1 MASSTKNPEMIA
13 TIQQSEINVPWCDE
27 FEKMI
32 SGMCFQSSKD
42 PKLGQYKVAVMR
54 TLQSFNDVT
63 IPDNATLESLTS
75 RRMQVAKGMLG
86 KLGTSVNIEPPFFV
100 TWGCNI
106 FVGDRV
112 YINRNI
118 SIYDNAP
125 VTIGDRV
132 LIGPDVCI
140 CTGTHD
146 IHWQAREEVYGT
158 SFALPI
164 SIEADCWIGARAT
177 ILPGVR
183 IGRGATV
190 AAGAVVTKDVEPD
203 CLVGGVPA
211 KLIRRLK

>member
-1 MASSTKNPEMIA
+1 MATSSKDLVI
-13 TIQQSEINVPWCDE
+13 IDVVKQSEVPVPWCDE

-32 SGMCFQSSKD
+32 SGMHFSAGKVQ
-42 PKLGQYKVAVMR
+42 KLVQHKIAMMR
-54 TLQSFNDVT
+54 QMRLFNDES
-63 IPDNATLESLTS
+63 IPDDATLSSLTS
-75 RRMQVAKGMLG
+75 RRMLIARGLLG
-86 KLGTSVNIEPPFFV
+86 KLGANINIEPPFFL

-106 FVGDRV
+106 FVGDQV
-112 YINRNI
+112 YINRGV

-146 IHWQAREEVYGT
+146 AHPQARREAHGT

-164 SIEADCWIGARAT
+164 WIESDCWIGARAT

-183 IGRGATV
+183 IGQGATV
-190 AAGAVVTKDVEPD
+190 AAGAVVTKNVEP
-203 CLVGGVPA
+203 GAPT
-211 KLIRRLK
+211 LKPSELSILR